1 MRHPLMGAFFLCC
14 FLIYIRLLIES
25 LQTLFASYFYSMNSD
40 TGKWVMIIGVFVV
53 LAGVMIYFFHDRMN
67 WIGRLPGDIRIEKE
81 NFRFYFPITT
91 MIIFSL
97 LLTLV
102 IQLIKKFLN

>member
-1 MRHPLMGAFFLCC
+1 
-14 FLIYIRLLIES
+14 
-25 LQTLFASYFYSMNSD
+25 
-40 TGKWVMIIGVFVV
+40 MIIGVLVV

-67 WIGRLPGDIRIEKE
+67 WIGRLPGDIRIEKD